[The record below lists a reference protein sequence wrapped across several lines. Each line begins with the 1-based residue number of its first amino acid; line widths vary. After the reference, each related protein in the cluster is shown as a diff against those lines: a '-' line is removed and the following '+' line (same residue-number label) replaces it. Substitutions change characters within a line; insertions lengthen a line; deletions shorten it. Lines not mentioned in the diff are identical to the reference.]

1 MKKAV
6 WSGIIA
12 AVGVLAMST
21 PVFAQANDTA
31 SVTVAVNV
39 SARAK
44 LTLGLAAISFA
55 DADPDV
61 SASLTSSAISID
73 VKARTTATGTVALTV
88 KATDDLKTAGG
99 DAIAIGGLTW
109 SSTGTSFSPT
119 GTSNKTTA
127 QSVGSWT
134 GSGSRV
140 GSQTY
145 ALANSW
151 SYATGSYSATLT
163 YTLVAP

>member
-12 AVGVLAMST
+12 VVGILAMST
-21 PVFAQANDTA
+21 PVFAQANDSA

-44 LTLGLAAISFA
+44 LTLGSTAISFA

-61 SASLTSSAISID
+61 TANLTSSAISID

-88 KATDDLKTAGG
+88 KAGDDLKTAGG
-99 DAIAIGGLTW
+99 DSIAIDGLTW
-109 SSTGTSFSPT
+109 TASGTNFVA

-127 QSVGSWT
+127 QSVGSWSGSGNRT
-134 GSGSRV
+134 GSH
-140 GSQTY
+140 TY
-145 ALANSW
+145 SLPNSW
-151 SYATGSYSATLT
+151 TYATGSYSATLT